1 MANVGKYTIDT
12 CIPSDIASVAILHH
26 ASNFTTNSW
35 LWSYGAASYMEK
47 TSLVI
52 FRSCWFKKKMEQHN
66 LAGGWTNPFEKNMLF
81 KLDHIPRV
89 RGGNTKIFEL
99 PPPSNSNNSIWTNI
113 TSRLAEKNLSNPYCF
128 AVFFR
133 WVAFRQARLARLING
148 ILCSQP

>member
-12 CIPSDIASVAILHH
+12 CILWDIASVAIFNIMEQFHH
-26 ASNFTTNSW
+26 QFVT
-35 LWSYGAASYMEK
+35 LEPWSYIYIHGKKQVLSY
-47 TSLVI
+47 SDHVG
-52 FRSCWFKKKMEQHN
+52 SKKNMEQHN
-66 LAGGWTNPFEKNMLF
+66 LAGGWTNPFEKYYIV

-113 TSRLAEKNLSNPYCF
+113 TSTMLQKISQRCF
-128 AVFFR
+128 FFGT
-133 WVAFRQARLARLING
+133 VVFRQARLARLING